1 MFTESGLLNVFKP
14 VGMTSHD
21 VVDCIRRR
29 LGASRIGHAGT
40 LDPAACGV
48 LLLLVNRAT
57 RQSKLFTA
65 LEKGYRAEA
74 TLGVRTTTGD
84 VDGDVIESAHADIER
99 DALERAALHFCGTI
113 NQIPPMTSARK
124 VKGQKLYKLARRGLE
139 IERPPRTVTIHRF
152 KILDIYFRGSFQRA
166 LLDIECSSGTYI
178 RTLVEDYGKALG
190 VPACVSFLLRTRV
203 GEYKLRDSVTLQKII
218 EQGAEAHL
226 IKFASEP
233 DG

>member
-21 VVDCIRRR
+21 VVDCVRRG
-29 LGASRIGHAGT
+29 LGGSRVGHAGT

-48 LLLLVNRAT
+48 LLLLVNDAT
-57 RQSKLFTA
+57 KLSKSFTDM
-65 LEKGYRAEA
+65 EKGYRAEA

-84 VDGDVIESAHADIER
+84 YDGDILESAQVDIER
-99 DALERAALHFCGTI
+99 DALERASLQFCGTI

-124 VKGQKLYKLARRGLE
+124 VKGQKLYKLARRGIE
-139 IERPPRTVTIHRF
+139 VERPSKVVTIHSF
-152 KILDIYFRGSFQRA
+152 KILDVYFRGAFQRV

-178 RTLVEDYGKALG
+178 RTLVEDYGKALS

-203 GEYKLRDSVTLQKII
+203 GEYKLRDSVSLQKIM
-218 EQGAEAHL
+218 EHGAEAHI
-226 IKFASEP
+226 IKLKK
-233 DG
+233 